1 MRVGL
6 ALPSMVPGLTRD
18 VLLAW
23 MRGVDAGPF
32 SVLAAGERIAYPNQ
46 EMMTLL
52 AGAATVTERVRIEA
66 TVSVAPM
73 HSAIHLAKQAAT
85 IDVLSNGRFVLG
97 VGVGGRD
104 EDYRAMER
112 PFTRRHALARRAG
125 RDDAPGLERPLTRRG
140 SGTRRAAARPS
151 GWSARAR
158 GGHGAEVDGTR
169 GPVGGRCRRI
179 RPRGGCVAASR
190 PGSGTSSGPGPRRDA
205 PAPRSARRRSGSVSM
220 PARRARLH
228 DYAYR
233 YLRIFGDAAA
243 SRPGRT
249 GERLVAECGPGL
261 PDCPRRCRL
270 RRGDPRGDDRR
281 PRRARAGHGARR
293 RPRRPL
299 TRSRRARPDRG
310 RLPRNI
316 VTLGGHQWSRSSRK
330 LASRSARSSK

>member
-1 MRVGL
+1 
-6 ALPSMVPGLTRD
+6 MVPGLTRD
-18 VLLAW
+18 VVLTW

-112 PFTRRHALARRAG
+112 PFTRRHARLDAQVATMRRVWDGRSPAEGVEPVGPPPVQAGVPPVLAAAMGPKSMARAARWADGVAGFDLAADASGIAAGFRHFERAWAEAGRAG
-125 RDDAPGLERPLTRRG
+125 TPFRQTSFWFGLDA
-140 SGTRRAAARPS
+140 
-151 GWSARAR
+151 
-158 GGHGAEVDGTR
+158 GA
-169 GPVGGRCRRI
+169 P
-179 RPRGGCVAASR
+179 
-190 PGSGTSSGPGPRRDA
+190 
-205 PAPRSARRRSGSVSM
+205 
-220 PARRARLH
+220 ARLH

-243 SRPGRT
+243 SALAGLASASSPSAVRDCLTALADAGCD
-249 GERLVAECGPGL
+249 EAILVATTAELDELARVTELVAGL
-261 PDCPRRCRL
+261 
-270 RRGDPRGDDRR
+270 GD
-281 PRRARAGHGARR
+281 
-293 RPRRPL
+293 L
-299 TRSRRARPDRG
+299 
-310 RLPRNI
+310 
-316 VTLGGHQWSRSSRK
+316 
-330 LASRSARSSK
+330 

>member
-112 PFTRRHALARRAG
+112 PFTRRYAPARRAG
-125 RDDAPGLERPLTRRG
+125 RDDAPGLARRSRPPTEWNPSGRRPCKRVVRPC
-140 SGTRRAAARPS
+140 SRRPWGRSRWHARP
-151 GWSARAR
+151 
-158 GGHGAEVDGTR
+158 GGLTVSPDSTS
-169 GPVGGRCRRI
+169 RRM
-179 RPRGGCVAASR
+179 RRR
-190 PGSGTSSGPGPRRDA
+190 HRRRDSGTSSGPGPRRDA
-205 PAPRSARRRSGSVSM
+205 TAPRSARRRSGSVSM
-220 PARRARLH
+220 PARRA
-228 DYAYR
+228 
-233 YLRIFGDAAA
+233 
-243 SRPGRT
+243 P
-249 GERLVAECGPGL
+249 P
-261 PDCPRRCRL
+261 P
-270 RRGDPRGDDRR
+270 
-281 PRRARAGHGARR
+281 
-293 RPRRPL
+293 
-299 TRSRRARPDRG
+299 
-310 RLPRNI
+310 
-316 VTLGGHQWSRSSRK
+316 
-330 LASRSARSSK
+330 